1 MRAVMSAVV
10 SFKPSDGPE
19 RHATRS
25 EVRKGLA
32 QAGLTPPPLVRYR
45 DRISE
50 TEPDGW
56 ERDLFAELARVV
68 GAASKEREHIS
79 PDDLLV
85 LDDSK
90 IDLRDFSD
98 AAGVYIDD
106 GTEAIKATAL
116 KGLAGYALP
125 VLTRM
130 PARSGEDRDKRR
142 SAAQSL
148 LFASTVTPTRSLFI
162 VSSENERSVTFR
174 LHHQLIERLQKGCE
188 DLVVLLHDP
197 IPSDGGQLTIRFD
210 GAIEIYEVGQED
222 STIKGS
228 IVGNSFRERAQDAVR
243 AERVQYTA
251 FFVLFMLFLVLL
263 ALLAVEHLSN
273 GTVADAIIVRHGKS
287 FVYRDDG
294 FWLGEAQRLQSG
306 VIPVLLVTVVT
317 LVLRFP
323 RGLIIRWTQRYTKPH
338 S

>member
-10 SFKPSDGPE
+10 SFKPSNGPA
-19 RHATRS
+19 RLATRA

-32 QAGLTPPPLVRYR
+32 EAGLTPPPLVRYR
-45 DRISE
+45 DRVSE

-85 LDDSK
+85 LDDST
-90 IDLRDFSD
+90 IELRDFSD
-98 AAGVYIDD
+98 AAGEFIDD
-106 GTEAIKATAL
+106 DTDAIKATAL

-188 DLVVLLHDP
+188 DLVVQLHNS
-197 IPSDGGQLTIRFD
+197 IPFDGGQLTIRFD

-222 STIKGS
+222 STIKGE
-228 IVGNSFRERAQDAVR
+228 IVGTSFRERVQDAMR
-243 AERVQYTA
+243 AEPVQYTA
-251 FFVLFMLFLVLL
+251 FLVLFSLFLVLL
-263 ALLAVEHLSN
+263 GLLTTEHFSN
-273 GTVADAIIVRHGKS
+273 GTVLDPIFVRHGRS
-287 FVYRDDG
+287 FVQRDDG

-306 VIPVLLVTVVT
+306 LIPVLLVTGVT
-317 LVLRFP
+317 LILRFP
-323 RGLIIRWTQRYTKPH
+323 RGLIIRWTQRYTKP
-338 S
+338 